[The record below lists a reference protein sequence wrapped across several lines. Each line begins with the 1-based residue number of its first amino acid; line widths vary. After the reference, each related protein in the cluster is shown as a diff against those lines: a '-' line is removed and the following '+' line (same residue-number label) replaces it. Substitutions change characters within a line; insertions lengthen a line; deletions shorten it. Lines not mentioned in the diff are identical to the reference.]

1 MRVNRKQKG
10 TGKSVIQLQ
19 RGDHISLQSE
29 QTHPSLQL
37 DLDVGSIMEEART
50 RWLRPNE
57 IHAML
62 CNYKYFTINVKPVNL
77 PKSGTIV
84 LFDRK
89 MLRNF
94 RKDGHNWKK
103 KKDGKTVKEAHE
115 HLKVGNEERIHV
127 YYAHGQDN
135 PNFVRRCYWL
145 LDKSMEHIVLVH
157 YREIQEMQGSP
168 VTPVNSHS
176 SSVSDPPAPWI
187 LSEEIDSGTTTAY
200 AGDTS
205 ANINV
210 KSHELR
216 LHEINTLDWD
226 DLVDANDHNTST
238 VPNGGT
244 VPYFDLQDQILL
256 NDSFSNVANNLSAD
270 IPSFGSLTQ
279 PIAGS
284 NSVPYNFSSVNL
296 QTMDDQANPH
306 EQRNNT
312 VSLSGV
318 DSLDTLVND
327 RLQSQN
333 SFGMWVNP
341 IMSDSPCSVDDPAL
355 ESPVSSVHEPYS
367 SLIVDSQQS
376 SLPGQVFTITDVSP
390 TCVSSTEKSKK
401 DMREKHV
408 REREKERQGERQALC
423 RGRAPE
429 RGRARLLERQR
440 GSLRNREPARDRS
453 YDNNRIYRRS
463 RERGRDRD
471 RRHEEYLPR
480 CRSIS
485 RKTRQDETYG
495 SSKGGNQEHNRQD
508 AEPDQEV
515 WTKVIRRREAKAA
528 KKNYTQNRSLHN
540 LSANHPNW
548 RDKEDITSF
557 YFTNFT
563 DNVNEVRLWGKFK
576 IWGDVREV
584 FIAKRRNKEGR
595 RFGFVRFKDV
605 SDVKLLETHLDNI
618 FIDDHKLFV
627 NLPRF
632 TRLASNVHTHT
643 KVDKKE
649 KQSKEAVKDSQA
661 TNRPR
666 VRSYVEVVAQ
676 KGGLGGTT
684 TAVDGIPTI
693 TIVPNKGREVW
704 CKGAWVGRLKKPMQA
719 EKMEDYISWELGYSI
734 SARSLGDDI
743 VLITG
748 LSADKAQQ
756 LINSETNGGNT
767 LFYSLERWRPGY
779 RVSNRIVWLQ
789 VWGFPIEAWEVDHMK
804 QVVSTIGDVIE
815 VDEDTE
821 DRRRLDRARL
831 LVRTPLP
838 PAIIKE
844 TIVRCGEEDH
854 RVWLV
859 EEVGDGGDM
868 RRTRLSMS
876 GEWTDEVTSE
886 EEGVAEEDDDG
897 DTAFSYSPE
906 LSVTNNNFFLNHQSK
921 VLPSGPC
928 GQTRDRFESVD
939 KSPNPDN
946 CRPNAGGAARHSQ
959 GPTLTKADQ
968 GYVCAEEM
976 QGNLSPVVITSEP
989 ELDVLRKSEEDQ
1001 NGKVSN
1007 SEEPIGQQCITHG
1020 DYKTCATDRGDFYDT
1035 GHIQGQKN
1043 VGPSSTSGLITKLEE
1058 CKKKKHITMTQT
1070 ASRNMDGFPKVY
1082 ARQRNG
1088 PLKGCLLKPV
1098 AEENTLDME
1107 DKVVPDPK
1115 DSFTKG
1121 PLSRNRGEMEGEAEE
1136 VNSVDGNPLEDL
1148 EDANQ
1153 QWTLAKS
1160 LGLQHASDQ
1169 EGIHSFKNMETR
1181 DRKEALQLGNRRK
1194 LHVDLLCLQETKKD
1208 CLDKAS
1214 CQFLWGQSDLEW
1226 EWQPAIN
1233 AAGGLLCIWDNNKFQ
1248 VDFRCSD
1255 KDYIM
1260 LGGVWLPQMQRVVV
1274 VNLYAPCDTAG
1285 KRQLWQNL
1293 SNRKAQSLDSC
1304 WCLVGDF
1311 NCIRYPLERQGISNS
1326 NPDSQII
1333 EEFNE
1338 WLADMGVEDIP
1349 CMGKPF
1355 TWVRPNGTCKS
1366 KLDRIMVSDGW
1377 MDLWPD
1383 SSQFNLE
1390 RNFSDHCPI
1399 LLQSKIIDWGPKPFK
1414 VFDGWLKIKEFQ
1426 QVVKDCWLGY
1436 QPLGWGDFVLKTK
1449 LKNLKQRLKR
1459 WSKENSADINI
1470 QIKKLQQSLNE
1481 MENSMPSQ
1489 LSEIQIKQ
1497 LKDLQ
1502 SQLWEKASLL
1512 ESILRQKARSRW
1524 VKEGDC
1530 NSSYFHKLINFS
1542 RRRNAIRGLY
1552 IDDAWVE
1559 DPSLVKAEVLQHFRN
1574 RFHELQQQRPN
1585 LDGVHFNAL
1594 SDLQRDSMTI
1604 LRSFEMVSGL
1614 RINFSKSQFGAVG
1627 QSAVWCNSAATYL
1640 NCALLQLPFC
1650 YLGIPVGANP
1660 RRRAVWDPVIRK
1672 FEAKLSKWN
1681 QRHISMAGRITL
1693 INAVLTALPLFFLS
1707 FFRAPSAIIH
1717 RISTI
1722 QRQFL
1727 WGGKPDGRKIA
1738 WMSWSQCCT
1747 PKHMGGLGIR
1757 DIQSLNKALLFKWKW
1772 MMFHQPDQL
1781 WTRILNSKYN
1791 GWRGLEHGPRKQ
1803 YFSTWWADLRAI
1815 FQHQN
1820 VINADNQIRWKL
1832 GRGDKFLFWED
1843 PWGDEGVPLKDQFPE
1858 LFSISSQRDLTVAEV
1873 GSWTENG
1880 WVWNMVWRR
1889 HLFDNE
1895 VQLASKFIDHIHQ
1908 IRLINNLHD
1917 TWIWRAESTGVLTSK
1932 SGYQVIKADRDDEGQ
1947 YLGFKTLWEI
1957 KLPPKAL
1964 SFGWRLL
1971 WDRLP
1976 TKDNLI
1982 KRQIQVLVTGFFHKD
1997 YMHLSKSNLLC
2008 VCGDVS
2014 VPAEIVQ
2021 VGVYR
2026 CWVSPHSPGFVN
2038 LYMSID
2044 GHKPISQV
2052 VNFEYRTPALHDP
2065 AVSMEESD
2073 NWDEFQLQMRLA
2085 YLLFKQLNLDVIST
2099 KVSPNRLKEARQFAL
2114 KTSFISNSWQYLIKS
2129 TEDNQIPF
2137 SQAKD
2142 ALFGIAL
2149 KSRLKE
2155 WLLERIVLGCKTT
2168 EYDAHGQSVIH
2179 LCAILGYTW
2188 AVSLFSWSGLSLDFR
2203 DRSGWTA
2210 LHWAAYCGREKMV
2223 ATLLSAGAKPNLV
2236 TDPTPQN
2243 PGGCTAADLAYMRG
2257 HDGLAAYLSEKS
2269 LVQHF
2274 NDMSLAG
2281 NISGSLETSTTDP
2294 VISANL
2300 TEDQQ
2305 NLKDTLAAYRTAAEA
2320 ASRIHAAFREHSL
2333 KLRTKAVASS
2343 HPEAQARKI
2352 VAAMKIQHAFRNHK
2366 TKKVMAAAARIQC
2379 TYRTWKIRKE
2389 FLNMRCQAVK
2399 IQAAFRCF
2407 QVRKHYCKILWSV
2420 GVVEK
2425 AVLRW
2430 RLKRRGFRGLQVKTV
2445 EAGTGDQDQQ
2455 SDVEEEFFRAGRKQA
2470 EERVERSVVRVQ
2482 AMFRSKK
2489 AQEEY
2494 RRMKLALDQAKAPTH
2509 LQY

>member
-1 MRVNRKQKG
+1 
-10 TGKSVIQLQ
+10 
-19 RGDHISLQSE
+19 
-29 QTHPSLQL
+29 
-37 DLDVGSIMEEART
+37 
-50 RWLRPNE
+50 
-57 IHAML
+57 
-62 CNYKYFTINVKPVNL
+62 
-77 PKSGTIV
+77 
-84 LFDRK
+84 
-89 MLRNF
+89 
-94 RKDGHNWKK
+94 
-103 KKDGKTVKEAHE
+103 
-115 HLKVGNEERIHV
+115 
-127 YYAHGQDN
+127 
-135 PNFVRRCYWL
+135 
-145 LDKSMEHIVLVH
+145 
-157 YREIQEMQGSP
+157 
-168 VTPVNSHS
+168 
-176 SSVSDPPAPWI
+176 
-187 LSEEIDSGTTTAY
+187 
-200 AGDTS
+200 
-205 ANINV
+205 
-210 KSHELR
+210 
-216 LHEINTLDWD
+216 
-226 DLVDANDHNTST
+226 
-238 VPNGGT
+238 
-244 VPYFDLQDQILL
+244 
-256 NDSFSNVANNLSAD
+256 
-270 IPSFGSLTQ
+270 
-279 PIAGS
+279 
-284 NSVPYNFSSVNL
+284 
-296 QTMDDQANPH
+296 
-306 EQRNNT
+306 
-312 VSLSGV
+312 
-318 DSLDTLVND
+318 
-327 RLQSQN
+327 
-333 SFGMWVNP
+333 
-341 IMSDSPCSVDDPAL
+341 
-355 ESPVSSVHEPYS
+355 
-367 SLIVDSQQS
+367 
-376 SLPGQVFTITDVSP
+376 
-390 TCVSSTEKSKK
+390 
-401 DMREKHV
+401 MREKHV

-1007 SEEPIGQQCITHG
+1007 FEEPIGQQCITHG

-1181 DRKEALQLGNRRK
+1181 DRKEALQLGNRSRGLKWTSIRSLVGK

-1248 VDFRCSD
+1248 
-1255 KDYIM
+1255 
-1260 LGGVWLPQMQRVVV
+1260 
-1274 VNLYAPCDTAG
+1274 
-1285 KRQLWQNL
+1285 
-1293 SNRKAQSLDSC
+1293 
-1304 WCLVGDF
+1304 
-1311 NCIRYPLERQGISNS
+1311 
-1326 NPDSQII
+1326 
-1333 EEFNE
+1333 
-1338 WLADMGVEDIP
+1338 
-1349 CMGKPF
+1349 
-1355 TWVRPNGTCKS
+1355 
-1366 KLDRIMVSDGW
+1366 
-1377 MDLWPD
+1377 
-1383 SSQFNLE
+1383 
-1390 RNFSDHCPI
+1390 
-1399 LLQSKIIDWGPKPFK
+1399 
-1414 VFDGWLKIKEFQ
+1414 
-1426 QVVKDCWLGY
+1426 
-1436 QPLGWGDFVLKTK
+1436 
-1449 LKNLKQRLKR
+1449 
-1459 WSKENSADINI
+1459 
-1470 QIKKLQQSLNE
+1470 
-1481 MENSMPSQ
+1481 
-1489 LSEIQIKQ
+1489 
-1497 LKDLQ
+1497 
-1502 SQLWEKASLL
+1502 
-1512 ESILRQKARSRW
+1512 
-1524 VKEGDC
+1524 
-1530 NSSYFHKLINFS
+1530 
-1542 RRRNAIRGLY
+1542 
-1552 IDDAWVE
+1552 
-1559 DPSLVKAEVLQHFRN
+1559 
-1574 RFHELQQQRPN
+1574 
-1585 LDGVHFNAL
+1585 
-1594 SDLQRDSMTI
+1594 TI

-1614 RINFSKSQFGAVG
+1614 RINFSKSQFGA
-1627 QSAVWCNSAATYL
+1627 
-1640 NCALLQLPFC
+1640 
-1650 YLGIPVGANP
+1650 
-1660 RRRAVWDPVIRK
+1660 
-1672 FEAKLSKWN
+1672 
-1681 QRHISMAGRITL
+1681 
-1693 INAVLTALPLFFLS
+1693 
-1707 FFRAPSAIIH
+1707 
-1717 RISTI
+1717 
-1722 QRQFL
+1722 
-1727 WGGKPDGRKIA
+1727 
-1738 WMSWSQCCT
+1738 
-1747 PKHMGGLGIR
+1747 
-1757 DIQSLNKALLFKWKW
+1757 
-1772 MMFHQPDQL
+1772 
-1781 WTRILNSKYN
+1781 
-1791 GWRGLEHGPRKQ
+1791 
-1803 YFSTWWADLRAI
+1803 
-1815 FQHQN
+1815 
-1820 VINADNQIRWKL
+1820 
-1832 GRGDKFLFWED
+1832 
-1843 PWGDEGVPLKDQFPE
+1843 
-1858 LFSISSQRDLTVAEV
+1858 
-1873 GSWTENG
+1873 
-1880 WVWNMVWRR
+1880 
-1889 HLFDNE
+1889 
-1895 VQLASKFIDHIHQ
+1895 LASKFIDHIHQ

-1982 KRQIQVLVTGFFHKD
+1982 KRQIQVDNNLCPFCHSQPETASHLFFTCGKIMPIWWEFLSWIKEEKVFHCRPLDNFLQHFSSAVSKDANIRRTMWWIAVTTSIWRLRNDIIFQNQTFDITRLTDSTLFLLWTWLRGWERNFQIP
-1997 YMHLSKSNLLC
+1997 YYSWSSN
-2008 VCGDVS
+2008 
-2014 VPAEIVQ
+2014 
-2021 VGVYR
+2021 
-2026 CWVSPHSPGFVN
+2026 
-2038 LYMSID
+2038 MSI
-2044 GHKPISQV
+2044 
-2052 VNFEYRTPALHDP
+2052 A
-2065 AVSMEESD
+2065 
-2073 NWDEFQLQMRLA
+2073 
-2085 YLLFKQLNLDVIST
+2085 
-2099 KVSPNRLKEARQFAL
+2099 
-2114 KTSFISNSWQYLIKS
+2114 
-2129 TEDNQIPF
+2129 F
-2137 SQAKD
+2137 S
-2142 ALFGIAL
+2142 
-2149 KSRLKE
+2149 
-2155 WLLERIVLGCKTT
+2155 
-2168 EYDAHGQSVIH
+2168 
-2179 LCAILGYTW
+2179 
-2188 AVSLFSWSGLSLDFR
+2188 
-2203 DRSGWTA
+2203 
-2210 LHWAAYCGREKMV
+2210 
-2223 ATLLSAGAKPNLV
+2223 
-2236 TDPTPQN
+2236 
-2243 PGGCTAADLAYMRG
+2243 
-2257 HDGLAAYLSEKS
+2257 
-2269 LVQHF
+2269 
-2274 NDMSLAG
+2274 
-2281 NISGSLETSTTDP
+2281 
-2294 VISANL
+2294 
-2300 TEDQQ
+2300 
-2305 NLKDTLAAYRTAAEA
+2305 
-2320 ASRIHAAFREHSL
+2320 
-2333 KLRTKAVASS
+2333 
-2343 HPEAQARKI
+2343 
-2352 VAAMKIQHAFRNHK
+2352 
-2366 TKKVMAAAARIQC
+2366 
-2379 TYRTWKIRKE
+2379 
-2389 FLNMRCQAVK
+2389 
-2399 IQAAFRCF
+2399 
-2407 QVRKHYCKILWSV
+2407 
-2420 GVVEK
+2420 
-2425 AVLRW
+2425 
-2430 RLKRRGFRGLQVKTV
+2430 
-2445 EAGTGDQDQQ
+2445 
-2455 SDVEEEFFRAGRKQA
+2455 
-2470 EERVERSVVRVQ
+2470 
-2482 AMFRSKK
+2482 
-2489 AQEEY
+2489 
-2494 RRMKLALDQAKAPTH
+2494 
-2509 LQY
+2509 

>member
-1 MRVNRKQKG
+1 MANNLAAQ
-10 TGKSVIQLQ
+10 QLV
-19 RGDHISLQSE
+19 GSEIHGFHTLQ
-29 QTHPSLQL
+29 

-226 DLVDANDHNTST
+226 DLVDANDHNTTT

-390 TCVSSTEKSKK
+390 TCVSSTEKSK
-401 DMREKHV
+401 
-408 REREKERQGERQALC
+408 
-423 RGRAPE
+423 
-429 RGRARLLERQR
+429 
-440 GSLRNREPARDRS
+440 
-453 YDNNRIYRRS
+453 
-463 RERGRDRD
+463 
-471 RRHEEYLPR
+471 
-480 CRSIS
+480 
-485 RKTRQDETYG
+485 
-495 SSKGGNQEHNRQD
+495 
-508 AEPDQEV
+508 
-515 WTKVIRRREAKAA
+515 
-528 KKNYTQNRSLHN
+528 
-540 LSANHPNW
+540 
-548 RDKEDITSF
+548 
-557 YFTNFT
+557 
-563 DNVNEVRLWGKFK
+563 
-576 IWGDVREV
+576 
-584 FIAKRRNKEGR
+584 
-595 RFGFVRFKDV
+595 
-605 SDVKLLETHLDNI
+605 
-618 FIDDHKLFV
+618 
-627 NLPRF
+627 
-632 TRLASNVHTHT
+632 
-643 KVDKKE
+643 
-649 KQSKEAVKDSQA
+649 
-661 TNRPR
+661 
-666 VRSYVEVVAQ
+666 
-676 KGGLGGTT
+676 
-684 TAVDGIPTI
+684 
-693 TIVPNKGREVW
+693 
-704 CKGAWVGRLKKPMQA
+704 
-719 EKMEDYISWELGYSI
+719 
-734 SARSLGDDI
+734 
-743 VLITG
+743 
-748 LSADKAQQ
+748 
-756 LINSETNGGNT
+756 
-767 LFYSLERWRPGY
+767 
-779 RVSNRIVWLQ
+779 
-789 VWGFPIEAWEVDHMK
+789 
-804 QVVSTIGDVIE
+804 
-815 VDEDTE
+815 
-821 DRRRLDRARL
+821 
-831 LVRTPLP
+831 
-838 PAIIKE
+838 
-844 TIVRCGEEDH
+844 
-854 RVWLV
+854 
-859 EEVGDGGDM
+859 
-868 RRTRLSMS
+868 
-876 GEWTDEVTSE
+876 
-886 EEGVAEEDDDG
+886 
-897 DTAFSYSPE
+897 
-906 LSVTNNNFFLNHQSK
+906 
-921 VLPSGPC
+921 
-928 GQTRDRFESVD
+928 
-939 KSPNPDN
+939 
-946 CRPNAGGAARHSQ
+946 
-959 GPTLTKADQ
+959 
-968 GYVCAEEM
+968 
-976 QGNLSPVVITSEP
+976 
-989 ELDVLRKSEEDQ
+989 
-1001 NGKVSN
+1001 
-1007 SEEPIGQQCITHG
+1007 
-1020 DYKTCATDRGDFYDT
+1020 
-1035 GHIQGQKN
+1035 
-1043 VGPSSTSGLITKLEE
+1043 
-1058 CKKKKHITMTQT
+1058 
-1070 ASRNMDGFPKVY
+1070 
-1082 ARQRNG
+1082 
-1088 PLKGCLLKPV
+1088 
-1098 AEENTLDME
+1098 
-1107 DKVVPDPK
+1107 
-1115 DSFTKG
+1115 
-1121 PLSRNRGEMEGEAEE
+1121 
-1136 VNSVDGNPLEDL
+1136 
-1148 EDANQ
+1148 
-1153 QWTLAKS
+1153 
-1160 LGLQHASDQ
+1160 
-1169 EGIHSFKNMETR
+1169 
-1181 DRKEALQLGNRRK
+1181 
-1194 LHVDLLCLQETKKD
+1194 
-1208 CLDKAS
+1208 
-1214 CQFLWGQSDLEW
+1214 
-1226 EWQPAIN
+1226 
-1233 AAGGLLCIWDNNKFQ
+1233 
-1248 VDFRCSD
+1248 
-1255 KDYIM
+1255 
-1260 LGGVWLPQMQRVVV
+1260 
-1274 VNLYAPCDTAG
+1274 
-1285 KRQLWQNL
+1285 
-1293 SNRKAQSLDSC
+1293 
-1304 WCLVGDF
+1304 
-1311 NCIRYPLERQGISNS
+1311 
-1326 NPDSQII
+1326 
-1333 EEFNE
+1333 
-1338 WLADMGVEDIP
+1338 
-1349 CMGKPF
+1349 
-1355 TWVRPNGTCKS
+1355 
-1366 KLDRIMVSDGW
+1366 
-1377 MDLWPD
+1377 
-1383 SSQFNLE
+1383 
-1390 RNFSDHCPI
+1390 
-1399 LLQSKIIDWGPKPFK
+1399 
-1414 VFDGWLKIKEFQ
+1414 
-1426 QVVKDCWLGY
+1426 
-1436 QPLGWGDFVLKTK
+1436 
-1449 LKNLKQRLKR
+1449 
-1459 WSKENSADINI
+1459 
-1470 QIKKLQQSLNE
+1470 
-1481 MENSMPSQ
+1481 
-1489 LSEIQIKQ
+1489 
-1497 LKDLQ
+1497 
-1502 SQLWEKASLL
+1502 
-1512 ESILRQKARSRW
+1512 
-1524 VKEGDC
+1524 
-1530 NSSYFHKLINFS
+1530 
-1542 RRRNAIRGLY
+1542 
-1552 IDDAWVE
+1552 
-1559 DPSLVKAEVLQHFRN
+1559 
-1574 RFHELQQQRPN
+1574 
-1585 LDGVHFNAL
+1585 
-1594 SDLQRDSMTI
+1594 
-1604 LRSFEMVSGL
+1604 
-1614 RINFSKSQFGAVG
+1614 
-1627 QSAVWCNSAATYL
+1627 
-1640 NCALLQLPFC
+1640 
-1650 YLGIPVGANP
+1650 
-1660 RRRAVWDPVIRK
+1660 
-1672 FEAKLSKWN
+1672 
-1681 QRHISMAGRITL
+1681 
-1693 INAVLTALPLFFLS
+1693 
-1707 FFRAPSAIIH
+1707 
-1717 RISTI
+1717 
-1722 QRQFL
+1722 
-1727 WGGKPDGRKIA
+1727 
-1738 WMSWSQCCT
+1738 
-1747 PKHMGGLGIR
+1747 
-1757 DIQSLNKALLFKWKW
+1757 
-1772 MMFHQPDQL
+1772 
-1781 WTRILNSKYN
+1781 
-1791 GWRGLEHGPRKQ
+1791 
-1803 YFSTWWADLRAI
+1803 
-1815 FQHQN
+1815 
-1820 VINADNQIRWKL
+1820 
-1832 GRGDKFLFWED
+1832 
-1843 PWGDEGVPLKDQFPE
+1843 
-1858 LFSISSQRDLTVAEV
+1858 
-1873 GSWTENG
+1873 
-1880 WVWNMVWRR
+1880 
-1889 HLFDNE
+1889 
-1895 VQLASKFIDHIHQ
+1895 
-1908 IRLINNLHD
+1908 
-1917 TWIWRAESTGVLTSK
+1917 
-1932 SGYQVIKADRDDEGQ
+1932 
-1947 YLGFKTLWEI
+1947 
-1957 KLPPKAL
+1957 
-1964 SFGWRLL
+1964 
-1971 WDRLP
+1971 
-1976 TKDNLI
+1976 
-1982 KRQIQVLVTGFFHKD
+1982 VLVTGFFHKD

-2494 RRMKLALDQAKAPTH
+2494 RRMKLALDQAKLEREFERLLSTEVDMQ
-2509 LQY
+2509 LKT